1 MNNKYLVG
9 FSVSPVQSFIL
20 QSRKTQDLYNAS
32 RFLSLVSEK
41 ILNDLKSVGASIV
54 FPYVGEDVNKKTS
67 GVPNRILAILEED
80 DEKIDELLKTIKSN
94 SSKFI
99 REQGERVLDKVFSG
113 ANWKDT
119 YMKDIFTRQISNYF
133 DVSYAAIRMDD
144 NYEKTY
150 EELENIMSALKLS
163 RLFEQT
169 KEEGIKCNLCG
180 EREVLHF
187 DKFSGSIRDMRK
199 SLMRTSKK
207 IAVDM
212 RYLFKENE
220 NLCSIGTLKRAIH
233 KINSDNFIDGFPSTA
248 DVALSNVLNGNIKEV
263 KDYESELNKFINKF
277 FGIRNENSE
286 LFYSENLTENYFIKN
301 FGTKKQSLS
310 GDEIKNLCNHNK
322 KLRKAL
328 KKQNIHLQKYY
339 AVLMLDGDH
348 MGKWMSGE
356 YAGEENDLK
365 KVQSAISKKLLEFN
379 KKIYSYFNEHKE
391 YGTLV
396 YAGGDDVLAFVN
408 INKIFDVIKDIK
420 KMYPESFVSGETEK
434 PTCSIG
440 VCIAH
445 YKEPLSIVMDKARE
459 MEKKAKEEGG
469 RDTFAF
475 AVINKSGN
483 YNEFVAKNGQW
494 DGLDALKYF
503 VDSIIDNKLST
514 NFIYT
519 FVEEVEP
526 VFADKNR
533 INNFAKY
540 QEEFYRLI
548 NRSIKTEDMYND
560 MLSNFR
566 EKFKFSFFKGDI
578 ISALRVV
585 SSIAKIQKGDGHNG

>member
-1 MNNKYLVG
+1 MNNKYLIG

-32 RFLSLVSEK
+32 RFLSLISEK

-54 FPYVGEDVNKKTS
+54 FPCFDEDANKKTS

-99 REQGERVLDKVFSG
+99 REQGEKVLDKIFSG
-113 ANWKDT
+113 TDWKDT
-119 YMKDIFTRQISNYF
+119 YMEDIFTRQIGNYF
-133 DVSYAAIRMDD
+133 DVSYAAVRMDD

-150 EELENIMSALKLS
+150 EKLGSIMSALKLS

-199 SLMRTSKK
+199 SLMETSKK
-207 IAVDM
+207 ISVDIQ
-212 RYLFKENE
+212 YLFKENE

-248 DVALSNVLNGNIKEV
+248 DVALSNVLNVDIKGI
-263 KDYESELNKFINKF
+263 KNYESELNKFINKF
-277 FGIRNENSE
+277 FGIRNNNSE
-286 LFYSENLTENYFIKN
+286 LFYYENLTESYFIKN
-301 FGTKKQSLS
+301 FGATKQPLS
-310 GDEIKNLCNHNK
+310 EGEIKNLRKLNK
-322 KLRKAL
+322 ELRETL
-328 KKQNIHLQKYY
+328 KKKNIHLQKYY

-365 KVQSAISKKLLEFN
+365 KVQSAISKRLLEFN
-379 KKIYSYFNEHKE
+379 KKIYSYFNKHKE

-408 INKIFDVIKDIK
+408 INTIFDVIKDIK
-420 KMYPESFVSGETEK
+420 KMYPDGFVSDETEK

-469 RDTFAF
+469 RNTFAF
-475 AVINKSGN
+475 AIINKSGN
-483 YNEFVAKNGQW
+483 YNEFVGDKGKWDWLDDINFLTNGI
-494 DGLDALKYF
+494 
-503 VDSIIDNKLST
+503 VNNVLS
-514 NFIYT
+514 NSFIY
-519 FVEEVEP
+519 
-526 VFADKNR
+526 
-533 INNFAKY
+533 NFLAETNLIELEAYEKFCG
-540 QEEFYRLI
+540 ELSRLI
-548 NRSIKTEDMYND
+548 IRSIKAKSSGDKERIVKDVE
-560 MLSNFR
+560 SNFHPCKFA
-566 EKFKFSFFKGDI
+566 EKIKDALILVKG
-578 ISALRVV
+578 ISKLV
-585 SSIAKIQKGDGHNG
+585 KGGEV